1 MKLSGKLLVTDGAGE
16 MVPLQGFNILDLE
29 GVKVE
34 IVQPEEGNRILR
46 VSVRY
51 RQTGHENRE
60 HTLTSNPSA

>member
-1 MKLSGKLLVTDGAGE
+1 

-46 VSVRY
+46 VSVVY
-51 RQTGHENRE
+51 GPTGHENGER
-60 HTLTSNPSA
+60 TLTSNPSA